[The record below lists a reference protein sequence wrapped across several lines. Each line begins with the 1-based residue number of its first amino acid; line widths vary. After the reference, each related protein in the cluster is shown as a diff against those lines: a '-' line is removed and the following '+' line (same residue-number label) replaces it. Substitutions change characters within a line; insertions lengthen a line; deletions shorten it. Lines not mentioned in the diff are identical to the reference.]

1 MHSYLTLQLVFTETQ
16 AGGSFLNHNGM
27 RLPSAVLRSLL
38 LAHPLWS
45 TTKPPTLQEVLRS
58 LCSTCIT

>member
-38 LAHPLWS
+38 LAHP
-45 TTKPPTLQEVLRS
+45 P
-58 LCSTCIT
+58 